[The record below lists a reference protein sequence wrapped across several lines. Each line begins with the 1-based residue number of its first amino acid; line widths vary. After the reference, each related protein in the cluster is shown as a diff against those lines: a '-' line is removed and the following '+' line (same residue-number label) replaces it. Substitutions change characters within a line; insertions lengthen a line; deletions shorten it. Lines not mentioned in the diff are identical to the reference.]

1 MFAFSKKVC
10 YNNKKEIIIKKIY
23 EIERMRT
30 MSRTSD
36 KGPKILNYIEEQTRL
51 NGYPPS
57 VREIGEA
64 VGLSSTS
71 SVHAQLASLRKNGY
85 LEKHDSKTRALR
97 LTDKYYHEFGDYTSD
112 DFEPVSAYSQSEY
125 LEVPIVGR
133 VAAGQP
139 ILAIEEATDTLPLPM
154 SFAKNKDLFILTV
167 SGESMIEAAILDGD
181 MVIVQKQSTAMN
193 GDIVV
198 ALIEDSATVKT
209 FYKENG
215 HFRLQPENST
225 MEPIIVDSVTIL
237 GKVVGLFRTGI

>member
-1 MFAFSKKVC
+1 
-10 YNNKKEIIIKKIY
+10 
-23 EIERMRT
+23 

-36 KGPKILNYIEEQTRL
+36 KGPKILKYIEQQTRK
-51 NGYPPS
+51 NGFPPS

-71 SVHAQLASLRKNGY
+71 SVHAQLAALRENGY
-85 LEKHDSKTRALR
+85 LEKHDAKTRALR
-97 LTDKYYHEFGDYTSD
+97 LTEKYYREFGE
-112 DFEPVSAYSQSEY
+112 FEEVKPEPQAYSPSEY

-154 SFAKNKDLFILTV
+154 YFAKNKDLFILTV
-167 SGESMIEAAILDGD
+167 SGESMIDAAILDGD
-181 MVIVQKQSTAMN
+181 MVIVQKQSTAVN

-215 HFRLQPENST
+215 HFRLQPENPT

-237 GKVVGLFRTGI
+237 GKVVGLFRTSI